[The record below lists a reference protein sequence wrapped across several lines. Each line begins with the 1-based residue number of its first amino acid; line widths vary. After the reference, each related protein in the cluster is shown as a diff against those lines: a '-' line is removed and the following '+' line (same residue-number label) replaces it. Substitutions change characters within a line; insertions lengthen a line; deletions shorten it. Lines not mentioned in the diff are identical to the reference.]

1 MRALLCAEFYGVG
14 SASAEVR
21 GHGTVSSMRTAP
33 LPTWG
38 QACLP
43 AGVGVVCQGPPPSPL
58 QKSLLL
64 GAVLTTGVA
73 GTGLEEGPL
82 EGLGLP
88 LRPRTRS
95 PSACPSAMVSRA
107 HASHLAHSP
116 SPDQV
121 LCTPSCMGG
130 RRPCAPDVV
139 PKVARSLWH
148 CCCSA
153 PHLSRSGGFIIPSVR
168 TGLGGC
174 VGGPGEPGPDRATC
188 VMQRAL

>member
-73 GTGLEEGPL
+73 GTGPEEGPL

-116 SPDQV
+116 CPDQV

-130 RRPCAPDVV
+130 RRPCAPDVG
-139 PKVARSLWH
+139 PQ
-148 CCCSA
+148 
-153 PHLSRSGGFIIPSVR
+153 GGSQPLALLLLCPPPFQERRFHHPQREDWAWGVR
-168 TGLGGC
+168 
-174 VGGPGEPGPDRATC
+174 GGPRGART
-188 VMQRAL
+188 